1 MVGNKRCQ
9 DGTSRPILI
18 MNKYILILTVL
29 LVCGSLRAQ
38 VYSVDSILRV
48 AQSAVDSV
56 SQVEENKKAEQL
68 KIPDFSAPPRSRKSN
83 TTTYRELDD
92 DYLKEVENIIRQEE
106 LKKSVGTVMTLYKL
120 RRYQEERKFHYDG
133 IAYLIRGTYTTFT
146 EKHFRDKEGLFRT
159 SGSNLGEYGVAVVP
173 LGASWAMRMAG
184 VKAKSNTERM
194 LTANAIALALSSGL
208 TFGLKSA
215 VNEKRPDGGK
225 HSLPSGHCS
234 LAFASAAIL
243 DREYGYLS
251 PWVTI
256 GSYSFATA
264 TQFLRYQ
271 HNRHWINDTFMGAG
285 IGMMATNLAYFITDQ
300 MMKGKGIRQEE
311 LTQAELLRNYHFI
324 QQPSTFTLLTA
335 METGHTDIP
344 SSSYTLPADFNGTV
358 NFSTGATFSAGMEG
372 SYFFNKHVGV
382 EAMARMS
389 SAQAKVSAVSLTS
402 EVAELSGFNL
412 DFYHLDAGLKLSAN
426 PIPSVRFGA
435 RVYAGGRFFVSEN
448 VADIKMDR
456 TFLSFPSEQC
466 AEVGGGIS
474 IDMVRPTSKCLLG
487 IYCDYN
493 HSFSDLF
500 TNRWVIG
507 TTWRAVF

>member
-1 MVGNKRCQ
+1 M
-9 DGTSRPILI
+9 ILWCG
-18 MNKYILILTVL
+18 LTH
-29 LVCGSLRAQ
+29 AQ
-38 VYSVDSILRV
+38 VYSVDSILSV

-56 SQVEENKKAEQL
+56 NQLEENKKAEKL

-92 DYLKEVENIIRQEE
+92 DYLKEVENIIKQEE

-120 RRYQEERKFHYDG
+120 RRYKEERKFHYDG

-146 EKHFRDKEGLFRT
+146 EKHFRNKAGLFRT
-159 SGSNLGEYGVAVVP
+159 SGSNLGEYGVAAVP
-173 LGASWAMRMAG
+173 LGASMAMHLAG
-184 VKAKSNTERM
+184 VKAKSTTERM
-194 LTANAIALALSSGL
+194 LAANAIALALSSGL
-208 TFGLKSA
+208 TYGLKS
-215 VNEKRPDGGK
+215 VVDEKRPDGGK

-243 DREYGYLS
+243 DREFGYLS
-251 PWVTI
+251 PWVTV
-256 GSYSFATA
+256 GGYTFATA

-285 IGMMATNLAYFITDQ
+285 IGMMSTNLAYFITDQ
-300 MMKGKGIRQEE
+300 MMQGKGIRQEE
-311 LTQAELLRNYHFI
+311 LTQAELLRNYRFI
-324 QQPSTFTLLTA
+324 QQPSAFTLLTA
-335 METGHTDIP
+335 IETGHTDIP
-344 SSSYTLPADFNGTV
+344 ASAYQLPADFNGVV

-372 SYFFNKHVGV
+372 SYYFNKHVGV
-382 EAMARMS
+382 EAMARLS
-389 SAQAKVSAVSLTS
+389 SAQAKVEARSFTPSESMSGTS
-402 EVAELSGFNL
+402 DMSELSGFNL
-412 DFYHLDAGLKLSAN
+412 DFYHLNAGLKLSAN

-435 RVYAGGRFFVSEN
+435 RVYAGGRFFASEH
-448 VADIKMDR
+448 VADMNTGA

-474 IDMVRPTSKCLLG
+474 IDMVRPSSKCLLG

-507 TTWRAVF
+507 STWRAIF